1 MINQLLVTFV
11 GLLVTLVVTSKIKK
25 IDCIEGFLNFP
36 LSIKS
41 ETYTMCK
48 DTGAIYS
55 DKSGKQINTGKKL
68 GSSAVTNFEY
78 FKPVN
83 LQLTDTMPFQS
94 EGFRGPMQY
103 NINKSYSG
111 TYYDKNLNPIDYG
124 RLAVSENYEDTSTS
138 PNDYDSIQKQI
149 FLKDKRNEQVNFDDP
164 SSLPV
169 GNMKSSNM
177 GEECENTITMNRFMF
192 TTQRRG
198 LQYGQGDPIRGD
210 LPIVPGEH
218 SWFKPSSNPTR
229 DLRTGALDILGGLSE
244 SATNLAALKT
254 QYQPVVWGSDGGF
267 GGEYV
272 TNNAEKNTF
281 NKNTIDQRDK
291 NLGLINE
298 QKTNINTTKFGGGV
312 SFSNF

>member
-36 LSIKS
+36 MSVKS

-48 DTGAIYS
+48 DTGAVFS
-55 DKSGKQINTGKKL
+55 DKSGKQLNTGRQL
-68 GSSAVTNFEY
+68 GSSAVTNMEY

-83 LQLTDTMPFQS
+83 LQQLDTKPFQS
-94 EGFRGPMQY
+94 IGFRGPMQY
-103 NINKSYSG
+103 NINETYSG
-111 TYYDKNLNPIDYG
+111 TYYDKNFDPMDHG
-124 RLAVSENYEDTSTS
+124 RLALSENFETTMP
-138 PNDYDSIQKQI
+138 PNDDFDSVQKQI
-149 FLKDKRNEQVNFDDP
+149 FLNNKRNEQINFDDQ
-164 SSLPV
+164 SSLPI

-229 DLRTGALDILGGLSE
+229 DLRTGALDILGGVSE
-244 SATNLAALKT
+244 SATNLASLKT
-254 QYQPVVWGSDGGF
+254 KYQPVAWGSDAGF

-272 TNNAEKNTF
+272 TNNVQKNEF
-281 NKNTIDQRDK
+281 NRKSFADRNRELDM
-291 NLGLINE
+291 IN
-298 QKTNINTTKFGGGV
+298 QQNTNINNTKFGGGV
-312 SFSNF
+312 SFN